1 MTLVQFSFGNFRSF
15 KEMATLSLIAAS
27 KLQGDPDLDWG
38 NVFQARKR
46 PALNL
51 LRIGAIY
58 GANASGKSNT
68 ARALGAFKRCVLE
81 SANVGFQYAPPVF
94 RLDTTS
100 QEQPTSFE
108 ITFLRDTEDHPAV
121 QYRYGFEIQKKAE
134 QVEITAEWLYE
145 ARTTTEALLFE
156 RDGLVVKHGRHF
168 GEGKLLLTEKKL
180 GRADALFLSLMA
192 QLGTPIASAL
202 VAYVH
207 DNVNVVLGIS
217 DERLHSFTV
226 HCLEGDKH
234 CDRIQSLMREADTGI
249 PRVKLVKED
258 AQDVEIKF
266 PEGMSVSAELQE
278 QLTKSS
284 LNRMRV
290 VAEHPVFD
298 GEGNQ
303 VGVTDFP
310 LTSEESQGT
319 QKLFAYAGPILDTLE
334 RGGTLVVDEMDARF
348 HPLLTQAL
356 VRLFQSP
363 ETNPKNA
370 QMVFITHD
378 TNLLDSRSMRRD
390 QVWFVE
396 KDRYGASHLYA
407 LSDFK
412 GVRKADLFGEQYIQG
427 RYGAIPFLGGLRR
440 LFITTPDTEAAISL
454 IPEEDHV
461 PA

>member
-15 KEMATLSLIAAS
+15 KEVATLSLVAAS
-27 KLQGDPDLDWG
+27 KLQSDPELDRG
-38 NVFQARKR
+38 NVFPARER

-51 LRIGAIY
+51 LRVGAIY
-58 GANASGKSNT
+58 GANASGKSNI
-68 ARALGAFKRCVLE
+68 ARALSAFKKCVLE

-100 QEQPTSFE
+100 EMQPTSFE
-108 ITFLRDTEDHPAV
+108 ITFLRNTEEHAAV
-121 QYRYGFEIQKKAE
+121 QYRYGFEIQKKVE

-156 RDGLVVKHGRHF
+156 RDGLVVRHGRHF
-168 GEGKLLLTEKKL
+168 GEGKALLAEKKL
-180 GRADALFLSLMA
+180 GRGDALFLSLMA
-192 QLGTPIASAL
+192 QLGGPIASAL
-202 VAYVH
+202 VAYLRK
-207 DNVNVVLGIS
+207 NVNVVLGIS
-217 DERLHSFTV
+217 DKGLHEFTV
-226 HCLEGDKH
+226 HCLEEDKH
-234 CDRIQSLMREADTGI
+234 CGRIQSLIREADTGI
-249 PRVKLVKED
+249 PRVKLTRD
-258 AQDVEIKF
+258 PVEVEREF
-266 PEGMSVSAELQE
+266 PESMPEELRERLSQSVRDGL
-278 QLTKSS
+278 
-284 LNRMRV
+284 RV

-298 GEGNQ
+298 GQGVQ
-303 VGVTDFP
+303 VGVADFL

-319 QKLFAYAGPILDTLE
+319 QKLFAYSGPILDTLE
-334 RGGTLVVDEMDARF
+334 RGGTLFVDEMDARF

-378 TNLLDSRSMRRD
+378 TNLLDSRRMRRD
-390 QVWFVE
+390 QIWFVE
-396 KDRYGASHLYA
+396 KDHYGASHLYA

-412 GVRKADLFGEQYIQG
+412 GIRKGDLFGEQYIQG

-440 LFITTPDTEAAISL
+440 LFTDTPDAEPIVSQISGKAYA
-454 IPEEDHV
+454 

>member
-1 MTLVQFSFGNFRSF
+1 MALVQFSFGNFRSF
-15 KEMATLSLIAAS
+15 KETATLSLVAAS
-27 KLQGDPDLDWG
+27 KLQGDLDLDRG
-38 NVFQARKR
+38 NVFQARER

-51 LRIGAIY
+51 LRVAAIY

-94 RLDTTS
+94 RLDTVS
-100 QEQPTSFE
+100 EKQPTSFE
-108 ITFLRDTEDHPAV
+108 ITFLRDTEEYSAV

-134 QVEITAEWLYE
+134 QVEIIAEWLYE

-168 GEGKLLLTEKKL
+168 GEGKALLTERKL

-192 QLGTPIASAL
+192 QLGSPTASAL
-202 VAYVH
+202 VTYVH

-249 PRVKLVKED
+249 PRVKLVKEN

-266 PEGMSVSAELQE
+266 PEGLSVSAELRE
-278 QLTKSS
+278 QLTSS
-284 LNRMRV
+284 VLDKMRV

-298 GEGNQ
+298 EEGHQ
-303 VGVTDFP
+303 VGIADFP
-310 LTSEESQGT
+310 LTGEESQGT
-319 QKLFAYAGPILDTLE
+319 QKLFAYSGPILDTLE
-334 RGGTLVVDEMDARF
+334 RGGALIVDEMDARF

-378 TNLLDSRSMRRD
+378 TNLLDSRRMRRD
-390 QVWFVE
+390 QIWFVE

-412 GVRKADLFGEQYIQG
+412 GIRKGDLFGEQYIQG

-440 LFITTPDTEAAISL
+440 LFTDTLETEAAVSPA
-454 IPEEDHV
+454 PEEDHA